1 MKFKKTLTACALA
14 LFSVF
19 TMGNVQAASNSV
31 QNVIDET
38 YVQPDYVLGYSLS
51 EDQRNQ
57 TLSLLGS
64 AGIAPEIAGCS
75 VAADTL
81 PSSRRPHTRTESL
94 YPKQAPQSQLPVSAQ
109 TRTV

>member
-1 MKFKKTLTACALA
+1 MKFKKTLTACALT

-57 TLSLLGS
+57 TLSFGY
-64 AGIAPEIAGCS
+64 
-75 VAADTL
+75 D
-81 PSSRRPHTRTESL
+81 SL
-94 YPKQAPQSQLPVSAQ
+94 KILI
-109 TRTV
+109 